1 LSLFLEFLQQ
11 RYTFLYDLP
20 YESNVGKSRMRIE
33 LEEKVVI
40 ETKKLIEAGFIQ
52 AEENPA

>member
-1 LSLFLEFLQQ
+1 
-11 RYTFLYDLP
+11 
-20 YESNVGKSRMRIE
+20 MRIE
-33 LEEKVVI
+33 LEEKVII